1 VVIDTFWNLARRT
14 APAAAER
21 REAHRDRV
29 LLGGKIVYGP
39 GYTADCCIRDLT
51 PRGAKVALP
60 PHQYPPERFVL
71 IVVRDG
77 LAHRART
84 LWSHAREAG
93 VAFEDTHNLLGQVP
107 PQMQPIRRIWTELA
121 PRP

>member
-1 VVIDTFWNLARRT
+1 MVIDLLKNLAHR
-14 APAAAER
+14 AATPSER

-51 PRGAKVALP
+51 PRGAKVSMP
-60 PHQYPPERFVL
+60 PNQYPPESFYL

-77 LAHRART
+77 LAHRVRT

-93 VAFEDTHNLLGQVP
+93 VAFEDTHDLVGQVP
-107 PQMQPIRRIWTELA
+107 PYMQPVRRIWAELA